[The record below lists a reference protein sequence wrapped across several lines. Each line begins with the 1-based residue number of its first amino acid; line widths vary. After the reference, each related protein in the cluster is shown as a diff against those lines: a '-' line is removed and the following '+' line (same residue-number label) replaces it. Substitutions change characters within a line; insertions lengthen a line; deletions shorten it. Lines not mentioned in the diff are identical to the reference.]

1 MRLSL
6 LDWLV
11 IGAYFLF
18 NLGIGIYYARRARGS
33 TSEFFLSGRDVPWWL
48 AGTSMVATTF
58 AADTPLAVTGFVARN
73 GIAGNWLWWN
83 FVMSGM
89 LTVFLYARLWRRAGV
104 MTDIEF
110 AELRYSGK
118 PAAFLRGFR
127 ALYLGLPINCII
139 LGWVNLAMVKI
150 IEITLGLDKRGAIL
164 VVIGMLLFT
173 AFYTAISGLW
183 GVLVTDLFQFVL
195 KMGMVIVLAVLAVN
209 AVGGIDQLKIK
220 ISALDAASGQAGS
233 RLAFFPDY
241 DSVWMPAIT
250 LFVFLAVNWWAS
262 WYPGAEPGGGGY
274 VAQRIFSAK
283 NEKHG
288 LLATLWFNIAHYSLR
303 PWPWI
308 LTALASLILYPDL
321 VDKESGYIKTL
332 LDPNV
337 FPTYLRGFMLAAFA
351 AAYMST
357 IGTQLNWGASYV
369 INDFYRRFIART
381 KSDKHYVVASQ
392 VVTLL
397 LMVASLVVTFYME
410 SIGGAW
416 KLLLVTGAGTGTVLL
431 LRWFWWRINAWSE
444 VSAMICAVVVS
455 LFLQLY
461 VKWDSDDPRQ
471 FAYLMLVT
479 VGITTFVWVAVTML
493 TPAEPIEK
501 LSAFY
506 KRVRPEGPGW
516 NKIAA
521 ITGLS
526 SAHAEG
532 KLATQFLNFFLGCLL
547 IYGSLFGIGKVIF
560 KEYLA
565 GFAYLAVAVGAGLL
579 ISWNLSR
586 IGWKTVGESDLES
599 GDEPGSRAAQVL

>member
-1 MRLSL
+1 MTLSL
-6 LDWLV
+6 LDWSV
-11 IGAYFLF
+11 IAAYFLF
-18 NLGIGIYYARRARGS
+18 NLGIGIYYARKAKGS
-33 TSEFFLSGRDVPWWL
+33 TTDFFLSGRNVPWWL

-150 IEITLGLDKRGAIL
+150 LQITLGLDKKHAIM

-195 KMGMVIVLAVLAVN
+195 KMGMVIVLAILAVK
-209 AVGGIDQLKIK
+209 AVGGIDALKMK
-220 ISALDAASGQAGS
+220 IAAMDAASGQSGS
-233 RLAFFPDY
+233 RLAFFPEY
-241 DSVWMPAIT
+241 DSLWMPAIT
-250 LFVFLAVNWWAS
+250 LFVYLGVNWWAS

-283 NEKHG
+283 NERHG
-288 LLATLWFNIAHYSLR
+288 LLATFWFNIAHYALR

-308 LTALASLILYPDL
+308 LTALASLVLYPNL

-369 INDFYRRFIART
+369 INDFYRRFLKR
-381 KSDKHYVVASQ
+381 SSSERHYVVASQ
-392 VVTLL
+392 VVTVL
-397 LMVASLVVTFYME
+397 LMIASIIVTFYLE

-444 VSAMICAVVVS
+444 VSSMITAAVVS
-455 LFLQLY
+455 LFLQTYL
-461 VKWDSDDPRQ
+461 KWDSDRPKD

-479 VGITTFVWVAVTML
+479 VGITTIVWVVITLL
-493 TPAEPIEK
+493 TPAEPMET
-501 LSAFY
+501 LLAFY
-506 KRVRPEGPGW
+506 RQVRPEGPGW
-516 NKIAA
+516 RRIAQSA
-521 ITGLS
+521 GLS
-526 SAHAEG
+526 SDHAEG
-532 KLATQFLNFFLGCLL
+532 RLSAQFANWILGCLL
-547 IYGSLFGIGKVIF
+547 IYGSLFGIGKIIF
-560 KEYLA
+560 KEWVAGAIYLS
-565 GFAYLAVAVGAGLL
+565 VAIAAALL

-586 IGWKTVGESDLES
+586 VGWKSLADNNSD
-599 GDEPGSRAAQVL
+599 